1 MVGSRCMTDSF
12 EARSDLADLSG
23 RLGRLR
29 MSAHAGMSMLPLTG
43 HAGPELL
50 FAPPFPDATARDGP
64 VSPYLTCLT
73 GILTDTRPVRYV
85 SYAFGSRSRSRL
97 SGQPVDGSP
106 AFSRMHK

>member
-43 HAGPELL
+43 QRWTRVTFRPS
-50 FAPPFPDATARDGP
+50 FPRCHCTRWASITIFDLPHWDLDGYQASPIRFVCVWLSKP
-64 VSPYLTCLT
+64 VSVEWST
-73 GILTDTRPVRYV
+73 G
-85 SYAFGSRSRSRL
+85 
-97 SGQPVDGSP
+97 
-106 AFSRMHK
+106 